1 MKKPL
6 TLAALAAATLLDSGC
21 ATRTTATGGKETNL
35 LGGAV
40 VMASE
45 SFQPVTPATVN
56 TNTTT
61 LVGKNG
67 PSGRKISLLWGL
79 LTFNDY

>member
-6 TLAALAAATLLDSGC
+6 PLVALAVAALLGSGC

-40 VMASE
+40 VMASD

-56 TNTTT
+56 TNTAA

-67 PSGRKISLLWGL
+67 PSGRKVSLFWGL
-79 LTFNDY
+79 LTFNEY

>member
-6 TLAALAAATLLDSGC
+6 ALAALAAAALLGSGC
-21 ATRTTATGGKETNL
+21 ATRTTASGGRETNL

-40 VMASE
+40 VMGSD

-56 TNTTT
+56 TDTTK
-61 LVGKNG
+61 LIGKSG
-67 PSGRKISLLWGL
+67 PSGRKVSLFWGL

>member
-6 TLAALAAATLLDSGC
+6 FLAALAAATLLGSGC
-21 ATRTTATGGKETNL
+21 ATRTTASGGKETNL

-40 VMASE
+40 LISSD

-56 TNTTT
+56 TSFLRENAA
-61 LVGKNG
+61 
-67 PSGRKISLLWGL
+67 PSRRA
-79 LTFNDY
+79 